1 MLVLVDNSVVA
12 AALLLVEGE
21 LERDESRDESV
32 EDVDGDLDRLL
43 DDLDLN

>member
-1 MLVLVDNSVVA
+1 MVA
-12 AALLLVEGE
+12 AALLLVLGE
-21 LERDESRDESV
+21 LERVESRDESV